1 MPVARSARIR
11 LGYAGGSMVTGV
23 FTTLPG
29 LLLLPYLTDT
39 LGVGAALAGAL
50 VLLPKVWDV
59 LLTPAAGRLGDR
71 GRRTAHLL
79 LGGAG
84 AAAGFTLT
92 FAGLARGLPGALLT
106 TAGFLL
112 TATAFAFFHAAYAA
126 LPGDLAATPAE
137 RIRLVGARVAGIA
150 VAALSAGALAPAV
163 VAAAGGGLAA
173 HRWAGLLG
181 AALILAGTLATHA
194 AIRAGARSRAGGG
207 SDDSGGLPQA
217 AAATDPETGAGPGAG
232 PGAGS
237 TAGPG
242 AAGADRAAVLRPWAL
257 LRGRREF
264 TALLLCVILQVTAT
278 GCLLAGG
285 PYFAEHALH
294 APGLTGALVAAFVL
308 PNLLTVGLWTRAGAR
323 WGQRT
328 GLRAATAVFAAAC
341 LLLTAVPLLPAAC
354 ALPVFLLL
362 GTGHA
367 GQLLFLYGMLAETTA
382 SEAGRPR
389 AGALAGLFGG
399 AESLGLALGPFL
411 YALALHATG
420 YTPSDTGHAA
430 AQSHTAQVG
439 VVAGMAVL
447 PALAALAGVLAL
459 GIRRRR
465 TGDPA
470 GPGSAGSGSA
480 PRPPQGA
487 QARL

>member
-1 MPVARSARIR
+1 MPVARGTRIR

-50 VLLPKVWDV
+50 VLLPKIWDV
-59 LLTPAAGRLGDR
+59 LLTPTAGRLGDR

-84 AAAGFTLT
+84 AAAGFALT
-92 FAGLARGLPGALLT
+92 FAGLARGLTGALLT

-181 AALILAGTLATHA
+181 AALILAGTLATHGA
-194 AIRAGARSRAGGG
+194 TRAHAGVRPG
-207 SDDSGGLPQA
+207 S
-217 AAATDPETGAGPGAG
+217 
-232 PGAGS
+232 GAGS
-237 TAGPG
+237 G
-242 AAGADRAAVLRPWAL
+242 AADTGPARAGLLRPWVL
-257 LRGRREF
+257 LRGLREF
-264 TALLLCVILQVTAT
+264 TALLLCVILQVAAT

-308 PNLLTVGLWTRAGAR
+308 PNLLTVPLWTRAGAR

-341 LLLTAVPLLPAAC
+341 LLLTATALLPAAC

-382 SEAGRPR
+382 SEAGRSR

-399 AESLGLALGPFL
+399 AESLGLAVGPFL
-411 YALALHATG
+411 YALALDASG
-420 YTPSDTGHAA
+420 YASSDTGHAA
-430 AQSHTAQVG
+430 VQSHTAQVG

-459 GIRRRR
+459 RIGRRR
-465 TGDPA
+465 TTGASEPA
-470 GPGSAGSGSA
+470 TAPEQDTRTAVAAENAAGV
-480 PRPPQGA
+480 R
-487 QARL
+487 

>member
-1 MPVARSARIR
+1 MPVARGTRIR

-59 LLTPAAGRLGDR
+59 LLTPTAGRLGDR

-84 AAAGFTLT
+84 AAAGFALT
-92 FAGLARGLPGALLT
+92 FAGLARGLTGALLT
-106 TAGFLL
+106 TAGFLV

-126 LPGDLAATPAE
+126 LPGDLAATPEE

-181 AALILAGTLATHA
+181 AVLILAGTLATHA
-194 AIRAGARSRAGGG
+194 ATRVRAHPGASGSAGAPGSAAGSG
-207 SDDSGGLPQA
+207 S
-217 AAATDPETGAGPGAG
+217 
-232 PGAGS
+232 GAGS
-237 TAGPG
+237 GPDG
-242 AAGADRAAVLRPWAL
+242 LLRPWAL

-264 TALLLCVILQVTAT
+264 TALLLCVILQVAAT

-308 PNLLTVGLWTRAGAR
+308 PNLLTVPLWTRAGAR

-341 LLLTAVPLLPAAC
+341 LLLAATALLPAAC

-411 YALALHATG
+411 YALALDVSG
-420 YTPSDTGHAA
+420 YASSDTGHAA
-430 AQSHTAQVG
+430 AQSHTAQLG

-459 GIRRRR
+459 RIGHRGT
-465 TGDPA
+465 TGPSEPSPA
-470 GPGSAGSGSA
+470 PQDTGTPVTAGSAA
-480 PRPPQGA
+480 VLR
-487 QARL
+487 